1 MHETFALFKREI
13 YVLVELL
20 AVMKCYPT
28 VQKETAEAAHNDV
41 FSQVTMEIEEENYS
55 NQIERGYLKD
65 LNTKLEGTNIL
76 RIYYYNTLHR

>member
-1 MHETFALFKREI
+1 MHEAFAPFKGEI

-55 NQIERGYLKD
+55 NQIERGYI
-65 LNTKLEGTNIL
+65 N
-76 RIYYYNTLHR
+76 RIKYQARRH